1 MSRDY
6 DSRRRSNASGSSK
19 LRMDTSVS
27 QSRPHVEPSS
37 SKRKELDNVMRKAR
51 ESQSSYWNKKL
62 LEVEERDPNRWRHS
76 GYKELY
82 VGGSAVS
89 GETSASRSHPRSPRS
104 PRPRSPHS
112 PRGGGGGGGARSPRS
127 PRERTHNNKQR
138 VARSPSTGSTCSDRS
153 CSVCSPRERRR
164 VVPQSRSRSRSITP
178 VRQRAHPKEIAA
190 SSSSRAAV
198 PSRTARPTT
207 RPPPPMP
214 RPRTPPPEPQPP
226 SSRHHKEYKAL
237 KEKEAKEARARRK
250 EKHHNSRV
258 PEDPRMRRPVKVEK
272 THSGHQPVSA
282 VHVHPPPAES
292 SGSEDSDSSSNASQ
306 TGPPRMT
313 LSERFGKM
321 AQWSVDRREM
331 ENMRITKDG
340 ENSMKVVIEGEER
353 IARLGYDSPP
363 PGHYPETLLAQGPRG
378 LDCWDDV
385 RVRYDYYKA
394 RGYLR
399 DLSLDDYVKWEEW
412 WYKYQEWLE
421 AERFYEQ
428 WATSGGRSNDGPS
441 RAGPGHRHGNRGGI
455 RNHMG
460 RGGLASGGP
469 SGPPDGHGIPIS
481 ERIGNTERGGI
492 ITGGIRLQKRRGRRL
507 NVVH

>member
-1 MSRDY
+1 
-6 DSRRRSNASGSSK
+6 
-19 LRMDTSVS
+19 
-27 QSRPHVEPSS
+27 
-37 SKRKELDNVMRKAR
+37 MRKAR
-51 ESQSSYWNKKL
+51 ESQSTSYWNKKL

-82 VGGSAVS
+82 VGGSAPS
-89 GETSASRSHPRSPRS
+89 GETSSSRNHPRSPRS

-112 PRGGGGGGGARSPRS
+112 PRGGGGGGGGGGGARSPRS
-127 PRERTHNNKQR
+127 PRERTHNSKQR
-138 VARSPSTGSTCSDRS
+138 PARSPSTGSTCSDRS

-178 VRQRAHPKEIAA
+178 VRQRAHPKEIPA
-190 SSSSRAAV
+190 SSSRAAV
-198 PSRTARPTT
+198 PSRATRPAT

-258 PEDPRMRRPVKVEK
+258 PEDPRVPDPIPLMRRPVKVEK
-272 THSGHQPVSA
+272 THSAHPVSS
-282 VHVHPPPAES
+282 VLVHPPPAES

-340 ENSMKVVIEGEER
+340 ENAMKVVIEGEER

-399 DLSLDDYVKWEEW
+399 DLTLDDYVKWEEW

-428 WATSGGRSNDGPS
+428 WATSGGRNNDGPG
-441 RAGPGHRHGNRGGI
+441 RAGGHRHGNRGGL
-455 RNHMG
+455 RSHLG
-460 RGGLASGGP
+460 RGAP
-469 SGPPDGHGIPIS
+469 SGPSDGLGIPIS
-481 ERIGNTERGGI
+481 ERIGTTERGGI
-492 ITGGIRLQKRRGRRL
+492 ITGGMRLQKRRGRRL